1 MNLKITWLQCVYNI
15 GSDDSRYTW
24 ITGNRC
30 SHYGDIIMGAIASQ
44 ITSLTIVYSTV
55 YSDADQRKH
64 QSSASLAFVR
74 GIHRGPVNSPHKW
87 PVTRKMFPFEDVI
100 MGISDRLDETFV
112 EVANETAGP
121 YVLCD
126 YIKNGSMLLVTVNCE
141 QTILGRYVRLR
152 RDEDAPDQY
161 IINVC
166 EVSVTGSLYKSK
178 LCSSESIRCNIFS
191 SSQFCF

>member
-1 MNLKITWLQCVYNI
+1 MNLKISWLQCVYNI
-15 GSDDSRYTW
+15 GSDDSRYAC

-44 ITSLTIVYSTV
+44 ITSITIVYLTV
-55 YSDADQRKH
+55 YSDAGQRK
-64 QSSASLAFVR
+64 QSSASLAFLR
-74 GIHRGPVNSPHKW
+74 GIHLGPVNSPHKW
-87 PVTRKMFPFEDVI
+87 PVTRKMFPFHDVI

-178 LCSSESIRCNIFS
+178 LWSFESIRCNIFL
-191 SSQFCF
+191 SSQLGF